1 MEMFF
6 EVMSV
11 TAAAAPI
18 RSQSTRTKLDWA
30 IVASSL
36 LFMIALAVSAYFEPP
51 IRILHTLQ
59 ALIYVAVIVG
69 ALRHQKWAYGV
80 GISIAAFWNYVN
92 LFVNTFIRNGV
103 ETLGVVI
110 SGGQVANPGTIIAV
124 PAALGHFGMIACCL
138 WAYLRLR
145 NKRWTDIGILLGS
158 GAVAIG
164 YFGSI
169 IAIFGPQYLPLFR
182 KVFRT

>member
-1 MEMFF
+1 
-6 EVMSV
+6 MSV
-11 TAAAAPI
+11 TAAAPI

-110 SGGQVANPGTIIAV
+110 SGGPVANPGTIIAV
-124 PAALGHFGMIACCL
+124 PAALGHFGMISCCL

-145 NKRWTDIGILLGS
+145 NKRWTDVGILLGS

-164 YFGSI
+164 YFATI
-169 IAIFGPQYLPLFR
+169 IAIFGPQYLPLLR
-182 KVFRT
+182 KVFRI

>member
-1 MEMFF
+1 
-6 EVMSV
+6 MSV

-36 LFMIALAVSAYFEPP
+36 LFMIALAVSAHFEPP

-59 ALIYVAVIVG
+59 ALTYVAVIVG

-145 NKRWTDIGILLGS
+145 NKRWTDVGILLGS

-164 YFGSI
+164 YFATI

-182 KVFRT
+182 KVFPI